1 MAQTASK
8 CFFFS
13 ILSLLAICSSGRFGG
28 SHLDVQ
34 ENASAELEWKFSEL
48 VRTTMHDATNSP
60 TTNFPTTPDT
70 STPTIITV
78 PATNPVTVTPSSPAS
93 TPVSIP
99 LTTPITVPANS
110 PVPLT
115 NPVAPPVTVPGAQ
128 PITNPVTTYPAPS
141 GGSPVVTP
149 VTNPVPVS
157 PPAMTNA
164 PVIPGQSWCV
174 VRSGASEMAL
184 QSALDYACGTGADCS
199 QIQQGGSCYNPNTL
213 ENHASFAFNSYFQ
226 KNPSPT
232 SCDFGGSAMVT
243 NSNPSTGSCLYP
255 SSSSSA
261 TPASMTPSVPTPTP
275 TTTAPITVAPTIVT
289 NPTSSPV
296 GTGMPE
302 NGTPPAIFNPD
313 NPSSSIGSSTGF
325 GTEIPPSSSTS
336 ISMAAGLRPFT
347 WCIIMTMSLITRRII
362 LEL

>member
-1 MAQTASK
+1 MAQAASK

-13 ILSLLAICSSGRFGG
+13 IMSLLAICSSGRFGG
-28 SHLDVQ
+28 SHLGVE
-34 ENASAELEWKFSEL
+34 ENTSLQLKWKFIEFG
-48 VRTTMHDATNSP
+48 RTTMHDA

-78 PATNPVTVTPSSPAS
+78 PSTNPVTITPSSPAA

-99 LTTPITVPANS
+99 LTTPFTVPANS

-141 GGSPVVTP
+141 GGAPVLTP
-149 VTNPVPVS
+149 PTNPVPVS
-157 PPAMTNA
+157 PPATTNA

-174 VRSGASEMAL
+174 ARSGASEMAL
-184 QSALDYACGTGADCS
+184 QSALDYACGTGGADCS

-226 KNPSPT
+226 KNPSST

-243 NSNPSTGSCLYP
+243 NSNPSTGSCIYP

-261 TPASMTPSVPTPTP
+261 TPASMTPSVPTQTP
-275 TTTAPITVAPTIVT
+275 TTTAPITVSPTTVT
-289 NPTSSPV
+289 NPTTSSPV
-296 GTGMPE
+296 GSGMPE
-302 NGTPPAIFNPD
+302 NGSPPGAFNTD
-313 NPSSSIGSSTGF
+313 NPASSIGSTTGF

-336 ISMAAGLRPFT
+336 ISIAAGLRPFT
-347 WCIIMTMSLITRRII
+347 CFIILTMSFITHRII
-362 LEL
+362 TLD